1 MVSKQKPVV
10 NTFAWPAGEG
20 GEMKKGTRKD
30 TRLNLRVAPLYAFYF
45 KKYAEHQ
52 NLNLKQAFSDA
63 VSCLVSSGIGPD
75 RQKKWLRE
83 YVKMKGPEHDA
94 LD

>member
-1 MVSKQKPVV
+1 
-10 NTFAWPAGEG
+10 
-20 GEMKKGTRKD
+20 MKKGTRKD

-45 KKYAEHQ
+45 KKYAENQ

-63 VSCLVSSGIGPD
+63 ISCLMSSGVSPA
-75 RQKKWLRE
+75 RQQKWLRE
-83 YVKMKGPEHDA
+83 YVKIKGSENA